1 MTVARIS
8 LALALLFGGFAV
20 AMSARMSNDT
30 WGLSSLGFYAWLVAP
45 YLMFFCAAR
54 FGRLSVLTKGAL
66 VLLILCG
73 AYGSLA
79 YADVNFHF
87 WSKSDA
93 QEALVF
99 LVVPFSQ
106 FFYGVPLLGILA
118 AIGAWLERRKE
129 KGADRSAPSSD
140 R

>member
-20 AMSARMSNDT
+20 AMSARMSSEP
-30 WGLSSLGFYAWLVAP
+30 WSLSSLGFYAWLIAP

-54 FGRLSVLTKGAL
+54 FGRLPVLTKGAL

-73 AYGSLA
+73 AYGTLA

-118 AIGAWLERRKE
+118 AIGAWLERRKQ
-129 KGADRSAPSSD
+129 KGADCSAPSSD